1 MREAG
6 MSQGFQMQVEEGDVR
21 GAVRGFLGRVL
32 DREEIRAVL
41 TPLRLPYNGVV
52 MPALV
57 TDREHLAAAD
67 PFSPAYPLSGARV
80 LSRLTREE
88 AGGRIAAVLRPCEIR
103 AFVELV
109 KLKQASREDLL
120 LIGLDCV
127 GAYSN
132 DVFARASAEDESGD
146 LSRRFLRAACSG
158 EENPA
163 GYEPAPACLVC
174 EHVTPDGADVAIGLY
189 GANPDRG
196 IWVEARTEV
205 GMAVLAE
212 LGLPEAEKPEGRSRA
227 LRERVEKAVER
238 RDRMFERTRQAVD
251 GLGKLASYLA
261 SCVNCYNCRVA
272 CPVCYCRE
280 CVFGTDVFEH
290 EPRQYLSWAARKG
303 AVKMPTDT
311 VFYHLTRMAHMAA
324 SCVGCGQC
332 SNACPNDIP
341 VMELFRTV
349 ARHVQ
354 EGFEYEPGRSV
365 NDALPLA
372 FFREDEL
379 AEVVGR

>member
-1 MREAG
+1 
-6 MSQGFQMQVEEGDVR
+6 MSQGFKIEVKEGDAQ
-21 GAVRGFLGRVL
+21 GALRDFLGRIL
-32 DREEIRAVL
+32 EREEIRAVL
-41 TPLRLPYNGVV
+41 TPLRLPYKGNV
-52 MPALV
+52 MQTLV
-57 TDREHLAAAD
+57 ADRERLGAAE
-67 PFSPAYPLSGARV
+67 PLSPAYPLSGARI

-88 AGGRIAAVLRPCEIR
+88 AGGRVAAVLRPCEIR
-103 AFVELV
+103 AFVELI
-109 KLKQASREDLL
+109 KLKQASRQDLV
-120 LIGLDCV
+120 LIGLDCP
-127 GAYSN
+127 GAFSN
-132 DVFARASAEDESGD
+132 DVFARAAAEDEAGD
-146 LSRRFLRAACSG
+146 LTRRFFRAAFAG

-163 GYEPAPACLVC
+163 GYELAGACRAC
-174 EHVTPDGADVAIGLY
+174 EHVTPDAADVAVGLH
-189 GANPDRG
+189 GGDPERE

-205 GMAVLAE
+205 GEALLAD
-212 LGLPEAEKPEGRSRA
+212 LGLPEATEPEGRSRTVK
-227 LRERVEKAVER
+227 ERVERAVQR
-238 RDRMFERTRQAVD
+238 REEVFDRTLQATGSVE
-251 GLGKLASYLA
+251 KLTSYLA

-290 EPRQYLSWAARKG
+290 EPRQYLNWADRKG

-349 ARHVQ
+349 AHRVQ
-354 EGFEYEPGRSV
+354 QGFDYEPGRSV
-365 NDALPLA
+365 EEPLPLA
-372 FFREDEL
+372 VFRENEL